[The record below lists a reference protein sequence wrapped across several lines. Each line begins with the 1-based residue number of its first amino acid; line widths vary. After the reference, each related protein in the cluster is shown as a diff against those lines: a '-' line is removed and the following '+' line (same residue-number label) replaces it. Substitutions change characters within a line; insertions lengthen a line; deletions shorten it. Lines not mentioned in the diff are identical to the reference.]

1 MSSDACLHAVPTR
14 ELQGSGSVTLVAGLN
29 VTVVGDVILI
39 VVLIGDVIVIV
50 VVIGDVILIVV
61 VIGDVILIV
70 VLTGNEV
77 VSLGGPAPS
86 EVGKVRSVV
95 VSPPP
100 S

>member
-39 VVLIGDVIVIV
+39 VVGDVIATV
-50 VVIGDVILIVV
+50 VGDVILIVV